1 MLLKQENADQSRA
14 FQEVQKKKQTD
25 RQTDRMTVMM
35 GEGADQEQLI
45 TDEVCCEQ
53 CSLPMPLVCWR
64 SKMRQHLDYLKIRS
78 TDKDAFFQVTDNWKT
93 ELEQFIAQGGTAV
106 QDKQWQMRYFSFTQ
120 SKIEETNKKVEV
132 FQLSKNEQLITNDR
146 HLTKKNIES
155 NKEQEKETG

>member
-35 GEGADQEQLI
+35 SEGADQEQLI

-106 QDKQWQMRYFSFTQ
+106 QDKQW
-120 SKIEETNKKVEV
+120 
-132 FQLSKNEQLITNDR
+132 
-146 HLTKKNIES
+146 
-155 NKEQEKETG
+155 